1 MEKERQPLGDEL
13 LDGVSGGSD
22 AWWPNDDPT
31 IKYFCHKCGSIYYS
45 GEAPEP
51 CPNCG
56 STDVERRTGS

>member
-1 MEKERQPLGDEL
+1 MEKDRQPLGDEL

-22 AWWPNDDPT
+22 AWWSNDDPT
-31 IKYFCHKCGSIYYS
+31 IKYFCHNCGSTYPS

-51 CPNCG
+51 CPYCG